1 MTDTTKLAERIEAIK
16 LIEKDLLS
24 MGNDRAQV
32 KAMAKAA
39 RQLRVGQPVESTT
52 HNVKGVVGYAVT
64 ETLGV
69 AITGPDNLHG
79 AHFFAHPLH
88 LRAREAHNG

>member
-1 MTDTTKLAERIEAIK
+1 MTQGEMAERIKAIR

-24 MGNDRAQV
+24 MGNERDQV
-32 KAMAKAA
+32 EAMAKAA
-39 RQLRVGQPVESTT
+39 RKLRVGQPVESTT

-69 AITGPDNLHG
+69 AITSPDNLRG
-79 AHFFAHPLH
+79 AQFFAHPLH
-88 LRAREAHNG
+88 IRARNT